1 MPGSAVHGRLRFWS
15 VLRLSTA
22 VAVASGPTAALAD
35 TGTLSEQGSQATEQ
49 VADSAGMATEQV
61 ADSAAMATEQVADS
75 AGMATE
81 QVADSAGTATEQVAD
96 SAGTATSEQ
105 VADNAGTATTEQ
117 VADAGGKATQQVADT
132 AGKATEQVADTAG
145 KATEQV
151 ADTAGK
157 ATEQVAGTAGSTS
170 AQATDTIGQTAAQ
183 ATDTIGQTAA
193 PAASTV
199 GKTAAQAT
207 DTIGQTA
214 EHVTDTAWQTTSS
227 AGSYALPVIERE
239 TAPRGTADAS
249 GTGIAFRDASTA
261 LTVGPAE
268 ELASGYQGV
277 LLWDAVVAAAR
288 NVGARFDLAW
298 AQVADACG
306 AQCEKTGFGLIGRDS
321 FAEKVA
327 SLIRFLAITGL
338 QLIGLMWRAL
348 AAALVGVF
356 LVSLARRRESQYL
369 LATGGYTERW
379 R

>member
-170 AQATDTIGQTAAQ
+170 AQ